1 MKLYLGSVTMRDFDG
16 LEATQSSQ
24 SFEHAEDSSRDIIAA
39 QPDNLVEEQSDLES
53 PAVRVSD
60 TGQTA
65 SAGSVQGSDQLVSG
79 PGEDG
84 LADSATETESV
95 ETPIADAI
103 EALIPEMRA
112 YAKRLCRD
120 DALADD
126 LVQDTCM
133 KAWAARE
140 SFKTGAEAR
149 PWLFRILRNEYY
161 QITRRSWRSVEYDQ
175 EKAENTLVASTN
187 LESASDLRVMKQL
200 LGQLPQNQY
209 EAMLLVVAGGFTY
222 EEVGKICGCSAGT
235 IKSRV
240 SRGREAM
247 HRLMQMSDAQLQ
259 EKSKTDASDTSNV
272 MTSIVEE
279 IQAIVS
285 RSEGKAA

>member
-1 MKLYLGSVTMRDFDG
+1 MRDTIMED
-16 LEATQSSQ
+16 ATLLGQ
-24 SFEHAEDSSRDIIAA
+24 SFEHTQNPTSDGRASQSIS
-39 QPDNLVEEQSDLES
+39 LVEGHCDRES
-53 PAVRVSD
+53 LAVGVSD
-60 TGQTA
+60 RSQA
-65 SAGSVQGSDQLVSG
+65 AIARSVQGTDQAVS
-79 PGEDG
+79 ERCEAD
-84 LADSATETESV
+84 LAADSAQSDIV

-140 SFKTGAEAR
+140 SFKTGAAAR

-175 EKAENTLVASTN
+175 EKAENTLVASTD

-247 HRLMQMSDAQLQ
+247 HRLMQMSDTLLS
-259 EKSKTDASDTSNV
+259 ENLKNNNCDTSNV
-272 MTSIVEE
+272 MSSIVEE
-279 IQAIVS
+279 IQAIVG
-285 RSEGKAA
+285 RSEAQAA